1 MSDTEEDNAR
11 ALTAWNAWKD
21 VCWVHGL
28 GQPRGNLPVVGTNE
42 DAEILSKMIANAFR
56 RKLAPFMR
64 NFQSEDGTS
73 SLIEVDFAQEFDAA
87 LHEYELSETSGH
99 ERYMRGHYG
108 ESDYVRKAKAWKDF
122 VWKAVAE
129 SEDPPLKVIIGKL
142 LGRLGVINQ
151 IVEDWLLAN
160 YSARFDGDML
170 VLDSS
175 RDSFPCERPAED
187 CDDAKDFLEGVVSGA
202 ISPEPVEKNANEIVM
217 QSSDKEE
224 PIKVPKTWLD
234 ELEQTFSPRICC
246 VMLAHIN
253 GVMLYKCKDILEAI
267 GISKTT
273 AAAEL
278 KRLREKSQEVLSNLD
293 PELRGWLIG
302 DDAGTR
308 FFKKWIEKRCSSE
321 KAGKLILSKI
331 AMSEN

>member
-42 DAEILSKMIANAFR
+42 DAEILSKMIANAFK
-56 RKLAPFMR
+56 RKLAPYMR
-64 NFQSEDGTS
+64 NFQSENGAS
-73 SLIEVDFAQEFDAA
+73 SLVEVDFAQEFDAA
-87 LHEYELSETSGH
+87 LHEYELSETPGH

-108 ESDYVRKAKAWKDF
+108 ESGYVRKAKAWKDF
-122 VWKAVAE
+122 VWNAVAE

-151 IVEDWLLAN
+151 IVEEWLLAN

-170 VLDSS
+170 ILDSS
-175 RDSFPCERPAED
+175 RDSVSYEKSEEN
-187 CDDAKDFLEGVVSGA
+187 CDGAKEFLERVVSVA
-202 ISPEPVEKNANEIVM
+202 ISPELVEKNVNEIVM
-217 QSSDKEE
+217 QSSDKGE
-224 PIKVPKTWLD
+224 PVKVLKTWLD
-234 ELEQTFSPRICC
+234 ELEQTFPPRICC
-246 VMLAHIN
+246 VILAHIN
-253 GVMLYKCKDILEAI
+253 GIMLYKCKDILEAI
-267 GISKTT
+267 GICKTT

-278 KRLREKSQEVLSNLD
+278 KRLREKSQEILANLN
-293 PELRGWLIG
+293 PELRRWLIG
-302 DDAGTR
+302 DDAGIR

-321 KAGKLILSKI
+321 KAGKLILSRI
-331 AMSEN
+331 EMSEN